1 MKTPCLALIGLA
13 LLGILSA
20 PACAEDSQAAQPST
34 ESASDAEAYSL
45 RYKFRPG
52 ETVRWEVTHQARIRS
67 TVSGTTEVTEMVTK
81 SVKAWRVTE
90 VKPDGTATFEHLVQ
104 SVDMRQKF
112 SGRQEVRYNSLTDEE
127 PPPGFETLAASIG
140 VPISV
145 VTMNAR
151 GEILDRQRKPL
162 QAAQNSEGLMTIPL
176 PDEAVVVGHRWSFP
190 YEIELPLENGTVKK
204 IKTLQTFQL
213 EGVKTDVATIRVATK
228 ILTPL
233 HDPVLEAKLIQRE
246 QRGTVRFDL
255 AAGRILGQQMD
266 LDRRVVGFTP
276 NNPASSLH
284 YLMRF
289 TETLLTDEAK
299 TASRP
304 ESGEA
309 PQR

>member
-1 MKTPCLALIGLA
+1 MMKTAYPVLIGWA
-13 LLGILSA
+13 LLAILSA
-20 PACAEDSQAAQPST
+20 SAAAEDAQAT
-34 ESASDAEAYSL
+34 ESSSDAETYSL

-52 ETVRWEVTHQARIRS
+52 ETIRWEVTHQARIRS

-81 SVKAWRVTE
+81 SVKAWRVTD
-90 VKPDGTATFEHLVQ
+90 VKPDGTATFEHLVE
-104 SVDMRQKF
+104 SVQMRQKF
-112 SGRQEVRYNSLTDEE
+112 SGRQEVRYNSLTDQQ
-127 PPPGFETLAASIG
+127 PPPGFESLAASIG

-145 VTMNAR
+145 VTMDAQ
-151 GEILDRQRKPL
+151 GEVLRRERKPVEA
-162 QAAQNSEGLMTIPL
+162 AAQNSDGLITIPL
-176 PDEAVVVGHRWSFP
+176 PEEAVPVGHRWSFP
-190 YEIELPLENGTVKK
+190 CEIELPLENGTVKK
-204 IKTLQTFQL
+204 IKTLQTFEL
-213 EGVKTDVATIRVATK
+213 EGMKTDVATIRVATK

-255 AAGRILGQQMD
+255 AAGRILEQQMD

-289 TETLLTDEAK
+289 TETLLGDEAK

-304 ESGEA
+304 KSAEA
-309 PQR
+309 AKQ

>member
-1 MKTPCLALIGLA
+1 MKTSCPLWIGLL
-13 LLGILSA
+13 LLGMLSA
-20 PACAEDSQAAQPST
+20 SAAAEDPEATKPDT
-34 ESASDAEAYSL
+34 DAPTYRL
-45 RYKFRPG
+45 QYKFQPG

-90 VKPDGTATFEHLVQ
+90 LKPDGTATFEHLVE

-112 SGRQEVRYNSLTDEE
+112 SGRQEVRYNSLTDEA
-127 PPPGFETLAASIG
+127 PPPGFESLAASIG

-145 VTMNAR
+145 VTINAQ
-151 GEILDRQRKPL
+151 GQTLHRQQKPV
-162 QAAQNSEGLMTIPL
+162 QAAAQNSEGVMTIPL
-176 PDEAVVVGHRWSFP
+176 PDEAVPVGHRWSFP
-190 YEIELPLENGTVKK
+190 FEIELPLENGTVKK

-213 EGVKTDVATIRVATK
+213 EGVKTDVATIQVATK

-233 HDPVLEAKLIQRE
+233 HDATLEAKLIQRE
-246 QRGTVRFDL
+246 QHGTVRFDL

-289 TETLLTDEAK
+289 TETLLADKAK

-304 ESGEA
+304 QSAEPA
-309 PQR
+309 KQ